1 MFGPKELM
9 VILIVLVIVL
19 VLFGPKRIK
28 SLGSELGNA
37 IKGFR
42 HAVKDKDAEAE
53 ANTATATDASDA
65 AASPATTTSE
75 GSAKQPQ
82 NV

>member
-37 IKGFR
+37 IKDFR
-42 HAVKDKDAEAE
+42 HSVKDKDAEAE
-53 ANTATATDASDA
+53 ANTATAADAAD
-65 AASPATTTSE
+65 AASPAAAPSE
-75 GSAKQPQ
+75 GSAKQTP